1 MECSTRGCDGEYEE
15 RPIIQ
20 TIKCKDVIMVFYDVP
35 ANVCLSCGDTMI
47 EEGTLS
53 RLQEFYI
60 NGNEPDGM
68 VPLFQYTHSD
78 MEVSEHVT
86 HQ

>member
-1 MECSTRGCDGEYEE
+1 MKCSTRGCEGEYEE

-47 EEGTLS
+47 EEGILS

-68 VPLFQYTHSD
+68 VPLFQYTRSD
-78 MEVSEHVT
+78 IGEFEHIT
-86 HQ
+86 RQ